1 MQTEM
6 YIQLHYLFIKII
18 PISKPI
24 NEFNLYSVFTF
35 ITRHYLWKRIIIKL
49 YIYIY
54 IYIICMCVC
63 MCMCVCIYVCMYG
76 CVYVCIYTVTFSN

>member
-6 YIQLHYLFIKII
+6 YIQLHYLLIKII

-35 ITRHYLWKRIIIKL
+35 ITRHYLWKRIIIN
-49 YIYIY
+49 IYIY
-54 IYIICMCVC
+54 I
-63 MCMCVCIYVCMYG
+63 
-76 CVYVCIYTVTFSN
+76 